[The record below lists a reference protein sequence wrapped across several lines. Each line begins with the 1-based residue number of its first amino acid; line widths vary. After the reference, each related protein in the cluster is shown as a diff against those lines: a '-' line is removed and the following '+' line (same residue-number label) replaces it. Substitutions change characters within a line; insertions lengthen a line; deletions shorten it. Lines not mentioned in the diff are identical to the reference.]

1 MNHLQVMIKLDIQE
15 RRWRK
20 HEKLSYLYVFVDNPW
35 KDTGYPGANS
45 LDDPN
50 LGIAALARSFDH
62 YWPSLLLQISKEL
75 WGAVE
80 QPKYDL
86 LWHIHILLHGG
97 FLPWGKRSN
106 LSWPTNMG
114 WNCSPRGFIEE
125 SGPFVRRQYVS
136 QEWGPC
142 SAIGK
147 QKYFHW
153 GLFRL
158 SGWIQHI
165 SLTTRRGKS
174 LRRRKKSQTSK
185 KNQETTQSSETE
197 YYLQTSP
204 HHR

>member
-97 FLPWGKRSN
+97 FLPWGERSN
-106 LSWPTNMG
+106 LSWPTNMR

-142 SAIGK
+142 SASRSIFTGAS
-147 QKYFHW
+147 FACLD
-153 GLFRL
+153 GSSIFRSPPFVVKVWDKWKKARLPRIRTQL
-158 SGWIQHI
+158 SPV
-165 SLTTRRGKS
+165 R
-174 LRRRKKSQTSK
+174 
-185 KNQETTQSSETE
+185 
-197 YYLQTSP
+197 
-204 HHR
+204 